1 MKKAMQLLIAIGQIQ
16 DNDILD
22 AHNSVDVQKKMHR
35 RIVLIA
41 AIVAVLI
48 LLAGCATFAWHWY
61 ATYFTNKRQEPL
73 SSEQIEYINEN
84 AEDHQISQLQGGFTI
99 ELESVISGSNMAYVT
114 FGLTA
119 PEKIDFSDVLDIHSD
134 ASLGLPGLQA
144 IPSGSDVPA
153 NISYDVIDD
162 GDEKNNTLKIVIR
175 IDPGVQQGA
184 DSAFGPGKTCEIV
197 FKDIVK
203 WGHDQEYEQELLATK
218 YAGQTDYMLT
228 PEESERVHPRTLLAS
243 GEWKF
248 VIELTEADSGEIE
261 LLESPVSTKV
271 WVVRNGATE
280 FEAIDSVED
289 VTLTSVRITPLSV
302 EISFDIP
309 EPSDKFSCIHIDAA
323 TFPPLPGTPAMDYEN
338 VTLVMKDGTEISLFQ
353 SMGAK
358 DVAILAADSPIV
370 LEKVD
375 YLQMSDGTKLHA
387 K

>member
-1 MKKAMQLLIAIGQIQ
+1 MKKAMQLLIAIGQIK

-84 AEDHQISQLQGGFTI
+84 AEDHQISQLQSGFTI

-119 PEKIDFSDVLDIHSD
+119 PENIDFSDVLDIHSD
-134 ASLGLPGLQA
+134 ASFGLPGLQA

-175 IDPGVQQGA
+175 IDPVVQQGA

-228 PEESERVHPRTLLAS
+228 SEESERVHPRTLLAS

-309 EPSDKFSCIHIDAA
+309 EPSDKFSCINIDAA
-323 TFPPLPGTPAMDYEN
+323 TFPSLPGTAAMDYEN

-370 LEKVD
+370 LEEVD
-375 YLQMSDGTKLHA
+375 YLQMSDGTKL
-387 K
+387 KTK